1 MRHGLLLGALL
12 LTACG
17 TDLVSVTDAGSDGT
31 EVSSGSLG
39 SSESGELGDGD
50 GDGDAGDGDADTAD
64 DGDEYPSPF
73 HCDFGPGC
81 YVIHDGSILLDANST
96 PADFAAL
103 ECVVEVTGD
112 LVIDGID
119 STNLHFLESLRRV
132 GQNLRISNNAALSSM
147 IGLDNLTQVGGTLT
161 IVNNALD
168 SLSGL
173 ESLTSATRI
182 ELLGPAG
189 DYASLHGLDNL
200 SSVSESLI
208 IGTCACAP
216 DEGDCSEDFGL
227 ERLVS
232 LDGLESLV
240 SVGRLEIWGNR
251 VLADVDALVGLGEAQ
266 AVVVADNP
274 AVSDE
279 DVLAALAGV
288 VVSEP
293 MQVSGN
299 GSGEAPVCGLMGQ

>member
-17 TDLVSVTDAGSDGT
+17 TDLVSVSDAGSDGG

-50 GDGDAGDGDADTAD
+50 GDGDAGDGD
-64 DGDEYPSPF
+64 DGDEIPPPF

-96 PADFAAL
+96 PEDFAAL
-103 ECVVEVTGD
+103 ECVVEITGD

-119 STNLHFLESLRRV
+119 RTDLDFLWALQRV
-132 GQNLRISNNAALSSM
+132 GQNLRISNNAALASVT
-147 IGLDNLTQVGGTLT
+147 GLVYLTHVGGTLT
-161 IVNNALD
+161 IANNALD

-189 DYASLHGLDNL
+189 DYASLHGLDSL
-200 SSVSESLI
+200 TSVSESLI
-208 IGTCACAP
+208 IGTCACEP
-216 DEGDCSEDFGL
+216 DEGDCSGDFGL
-227 ERLVS
+227 ESLIS

-251 VLADVDALVGLGEAQ
+251 MLADVDALVGLGEAQ
-266 AVVVADNP
+266 TVVVADNP

-288 VVSEP
+288 LVSEP

>member
-1 MRHGLLLGALL
+1 MRHGLRLGALL

-17 TDLVSVTDAGSDGT
+17 TDLVSVTDAGSDGA

-119 STNLHFLESLRRV
+119 STN
-132 GQNLRISNNAALSSM
+132 
-147 IGLDNLTQVGGTLT
+147 
-161 IVNNALD
+161 
-168 SLSGL
+168 
-173 ESLTSATRI
+173 
-182 ELLGPAG
+182 
-189 DYASLHGLDNL
+189 
-200 SSVSESLI
+200 
-208 IGTCACAP
+208 
-216 DEGDCSEDFGL
+216 
-227 ERLVS
+227 
-232 LDGLESLV
+232 
-240 SVGRLEIWGNR
+240 
-251 VLADVDALVGLGEAQ
+251 
-266 AVVVADNP
+266 P